1 MEEVA
6 VEEDSLGRLSGE
18 IVVCRQCDRLVS
30 WREESGR
37 VKRASTRTETYWS
50 RPLPGFGDSE
60 ALLWIIGLAPAAHGG
75 NRTGR
80 VFTGDRSGDFL
91 FRCLYETGWSRYPT
105 VWGRKDGQTLFGAW
119 ISAAV
124 RCAPPENTPS
134 PEEFLRCR
142 PFLEREFRQLTK
154 VRAVLVLGAL
164 ALREWMTLLGKH
176 DPSLLQ
182 KKPSFVH
189 GTHMVFPDP
198 TPRLFISY
206 HPSQRNT
213 QTGLLT
219 KEMMCRL
226 LREIRAFTFPMK

>member
-1 MEEVA
+1 
-6 VEEDSLGRLSGE
+6 
-18 IVVCRQCDRLVS
+18 
-30 WREESGR
+30 
-37 VKRASTRTETYWS
+37 
-50 RPLPGFGDSE
+50 
-60 ALLWIIGLAPAAHGG
+60 
-75 NRTGR
+75 
-80 VFTGDRSGDFL
+80 
-91 FRCLYETGWSRYPT
+91 
-105 VWGRKDGQTLFGAW
+105 
-119 ISAAV
+119 
-124 RCAPPENTPS
+124 
-134 PEEFLRCR
+134 
-142 PFLEREFRQLTK
+142 LTK

-226 LREIRAFTFPMK
+226 LREILAFTFPMK